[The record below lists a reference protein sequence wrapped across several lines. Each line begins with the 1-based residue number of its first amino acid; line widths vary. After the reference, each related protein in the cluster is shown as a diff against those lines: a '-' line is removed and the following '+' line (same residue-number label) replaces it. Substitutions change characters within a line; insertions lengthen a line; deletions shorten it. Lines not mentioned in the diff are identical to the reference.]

1 MGCVWVYIQ
10 KMKPRYKWEYDI
22 EKKEKYRL
30 NEKRSLIPW
39 RLRVPIWKINFCS
52 SVLRLT
58 KGLTLETSV
67 FLLFTLANLRFQL
80 SC

>member
-52 SVLRLT
+52 RVLRLSELPRFKERPQT
-58 KGLTLETSV
+58 AICCLE
-67 FLLFTLANLRFQL
+67 
-80 SC
+80 